1 MHKPTNRKL
10 INTRRTLHPPRR
22 LLAPLLLALTIGT
35 ASTWGAVAAPEPA
48 ATLPATGQTVALP
61 PATAQLDALLAK
73 LARPTPAETPFVEL
87 RGSVLLKQPQ
97 RLQGRLQQ
105 PDTDTLVR
113 EVMTPFHERTTI
125 RAENV
130 LIERYDND
138 SSKPRTR
145 KFSLRR
151 APELEGLLS
160 SFTSLLRGDRALLEK
175 NYTVQMDDGAS
186 WKLQLTPRDPRL
198 LKRVSG
204 ITLRGRG
211 NALECMQLNQ
221 PDGQRTLTLLGVA
234 AVAAA
239 NVSDATAL
247 GALCEGKPAP

>member
-1 MHKPTNRKL
+1 M
-10 INTRRTLHPPRR
+10 
-22 LLAPLLLALTIGT
+22 APLLLALTIGM
-35 ASTWGAVAAPEPA
+35 ASTWDVAAAPDPAARSPAEAQTVAAP
-48 ATLPATGQTVALP
+48 P
-61 PATAQLDALLAK
+61 PSTQLDALLAK
-73 LARPTPAETPFVEL
+73 LARPTPAQTPFVEL
-87 RGSVLLKQPQ
+87 RGSALLKQPQ

-105 PDTDTLVR
+105 PDADTLVR

-130 LIERYDND
+130 LIERYDNG
-138 SSKPRTR
+138 SNKPRTR

-160 SFTSLLRGDRALLEK
+160 SFTALLRGDRALLEK
-175 NYTVQMDDGAS
+175 NYAVQMDNGAS

-221 PDGQRTLTLLGVA
+221 PDGQRTLTLLGMT

-239 NVSDATAL
+239 KVGDATAL
-247 GALCEGKPAP
+247 GALCDGKAGVSAP

>member
-1 MHKPTNRKL
+1 
-10 INTRRTLHPPRR
+10 
-22 LLAPLLLALTIGT
+22 
-35 ASTWGAVAAPEPA
+35 VA
-48 ATLPATGQTVALP
+48 
-61 PATAQLDALLAK
+61 AQLDALLAK

-87 RGSVLLKQPQ
+87 RGSALLKQPQ

-105 PDTDTLVR
+105 PDADTLVR

-130 LIERYDND
+130 LIERYDNGGN
-138 SSKPRTR
+138 KPHTR

-160 SFTSLLRGDRALLEK
+160 SFTALLRGDRALLEK
-175 NYTVQMDDGAS
+175 NYAVQMSAEDRIGGAS

-211 NALECMQLNQ
+211 NALECMLLNQ
-221 PDGQRTLTLLGVA
+221 PDGQRTLTLLGMT

-239 NVSDATAL
+239 KVGDANAL
-247 GALCEGKPAP
+247 GALCEGKPAASTP